1 MKAAL
6 AGRHDD
12 IRRLLASGETPN
24 VTDRDGNTSLHYLV
38 RGFHK
43 LLDRAA
49 TSPGLLSGDRSVGT
63 SEEFEEKIAGFN
75 TCLNL
80 LLSYGAMATPN
91 ERGDTAAEMASA
103 RLAQYTEDPYNS
115 AAGTH
120 RQWTQ
125 FVNSMSSARSE
136 YSR

>member
-6 AGRHDD
+6 AGRYDD
-12 IRRLLASGETPN
+12 IRRLLMGGETPN
-24 VTDRDGNTSLHYLV
+24 VADRDGNTSLHYLV

-49 TSPGLLSGDRSVGT
+49 NSPGLLSGDRSVGS
-63 SEEFEEKIAGFN
+63 SEEFEERIAGFN
-75 TCLNL
+75 ACLNL

-91 ERGDTAAEMASA
+91 ERGDTAAQMASA
-103 RLAQYTEDPYNS
+103 RLAQYTKDPYNA

-120 RQWTQ
+120 KQWTQ
-125 FVNSMSSARSE
+125 FVNSMSAATRE
-136 YSR
+136 YTR

>member
-6 AGRHDD
+6 SGRYDD
-12 IRRLLASGETPN
+12 IRRLLMGGETPN
-24 VTDRDGNTSLHYLV
+24 VADRDGNTSLHYLV

-49 TSPGLLSGDRSVGT
+49 TSPGLLSGDRSVGS
-63 SEEFEEKIAGFN
+63 SEEFEERITGFN
-75 TCLNL
+75 ACLNL

-91 ERGDTAAEMASA
+91 ERGDTASQMATA
-103 RLAQYTEDPYNS
+103 RLDQYMKDPYNA

-120 RQWTQ
+120 KHWTQ
-125 FVNSMSSARSE
+125 FVNSMSAATSE